1 MGVRTYGQP
10 CPGINQ
16 SFPWR
21 ERHQLPTLRLLFLWD
36 FPSIMNPIYIYISVS
51 PIDIGDSYLLRS
63 WFQVCVWKSVVCTPN
78 TSSWDSNVVNNGKT
92 LRAASNA
99 HLFHNCG
106 SINIVSLDL
115 SSFPWTSTPL
125 HLGLCCSKLPFLPE
139 DHRLF
144 LFPQCSWRELREEGK
159 RSPWL
164 HTIPGAANS

>member
-1 MGVRTYGQP
+1 MASLVLELTNPSHGGR
-10 CPGINQ
+10 GINFPLCGYFSCEIFLVSWTQ
-16 SFPWR
+16 SN
-21 ERHQLPTLRLLFLWD
+21 LY
-36 FPSIMNPIYIYISVS
+36 IYIYISVS

-63 WFQVCVWKSVVCTPN
+63 RFQVCVWKSVVCTPN

-115 SSFPWTSTPL
+115 SSFPWTPL

-144 LFPQCSWRELREEGK
+144 LFPQCSWRELRGEGK
-159 RSPWL
+159 RPPWL